1 MLNIVYVENRQVVTV
16 KKYSLRFFNMVTKEE
31 RFIPFEDID
40 YLIFDTGSSLF
51 SEKLVEKCVENRIS
65 LLFLDRK
72 HTPVAAYESIYGQEN
87 RLDTLKKQFKATSR
101 FKKRIWRKIVIAK
114 VQNQATC
121 IEQNCNDE
129 GTSYLL
135 RDISQKVT
143 EGDGKNYESYAAR
156 KYFPI
161 LFGKNFK
168 RGRYSD
174 IVNVG
179 LNYGYAILRSVIRNE
194 LIMHALEP
202 SFGIHHVSVNNPYNL
217 SDDLIEPFRPFVDSL
232 VFENIYD
239 KGTNELDKKMLVD
252 VLMERCVI
260 DGKVYRL
267 GDAIRKTVESYL
279 RCLNTNAISDILL
292 PQMIEGGR

>member
-1 MLNIVYVENRQVVTV
+1 ME
-16 KKYSLRFFNMVTKEE
+16 
-31 RFIPFEDID
+31 
-40 YLIFDTGSSLF
+40 
-51 SEKLVEKCVENRIS
+51 
-65 LLFLDRK
+65 
-72 HTPVAAYESIYGQEN
+72 
-87 RLDTLKKQFKATSR
+87 
-101 FKKRIWRKIVIAK
+101 KIVIAK
-114 VQNQATC
+114 IQNQAIC

-129 GTSYLL
+129 ETPYLL
-135 RDISQKVT
+135 RDVSQKVT
-143 EGDGKNYESYAAR
+143 EGDGKNYGSYAAR

-174 IVNVG
+174 IVNAG

-194 LIMHALEP
+194 LIMHSLEP

-239 KGTNELDKKMLVD
+239 KGTNELDKKMLVG